1 MVKGVHARC
10 LPLKPEEPAVN
21 KPSNTLRLSLA
32 VIASLSL
39 AACGSADKE
48 DAVALQEPTD
58 TAPEPVAAGLVASLA
73 SATRSEGDQAR
84 DAGRHPVEVLDFLG
98 IQSGMNVIDI
108 IAAGGYYTEVLSYAV
123 GPDGRVSAQNPAMV
137 LQMRDGVNEI
147 ALSKRLSGNRLA
159 NVSRLD
165 REIGE
170 LSAADG
176 LFDAALTALNLHDIY
191 HNYGEQE
198 AIDALQSVS
207 AILKPG
213 AVFGIIDHHGTAG
226 NDNKALHRMTIDDAI
241 RVAEAAGFVVEAQS
255 GLLHVH
261 GDDLTERVFADGRRG
276 NTHRFLLR
284 LRKPE

>member
-1 MVKGVHARC
+1 MS
-10 LPLKPEEPAVN
+10 
-21 KPSNTLRLSLA
+21 SNTLHLSLA
-32 VIASLSL
+32 LIASLGL

-48 DAVALQEPTD
+48 DRSAADVVTNI
-58 TAPEPVAAGLVASLA
+58 APEPTTAELSTLLA
-73 SATRSEGDQAR
+73 SETRSESDQTR

-98 IQSGMNVIDI
+98 IEPGMNVIDV

-123 GPDGRVSAQNPAMV
+123 GPDGHVSAQNPAIV
-137 LQMRDGVNEI
+137 LQMRDGANEKE
-147 ALSKRLSGNRLA
+147 LSNRLAGDRLA

-165 REIGE
+165 REISD

-176 LFDAALTALNLHDIY
+176 PFDAALTALNLHDIY
-191 HNYGEQE
+191 NNYGEE
-198 AIDALQSVS
+198 GAIGALQAIS

-213 AVFGIIDHHGTAG
+213 AVFGIIDHHGAVG
-226 NDNKALHRMTIDDAI
+226 NDNTALHRMTIDDAI
-241 RVAEAAGFVVEAQS
+241 RVSEAAGFVVEAQS

-261 GDDLTERVFADGRRG
+261 SDDLTETVFADGRRG